1 MPSTSLPAA
10 DTAGRMA
17 RLERVA
23 SLLDTRFRLPVLGI
37 RVGWDS
43 ILGLIPG
50 LGDAVTTVPAGWMIW
65 QGYHMGARKRTLTR
79 MGLNA
84 GIDLVVGGIPL
95 VGDIF
100 DVAFKAHQKNLAL
113 LKIDMQ
119 RKIIQADSDKI
130 AQGRVSQTNART

>member
-10 DTAGRMA
+10 DTADQMA

-23 SLLDTRFRLPVLGI
+23 GLLDTRFRLPVIGL

-65 QGYHMGARKRTLTR
+65 HGYQMGARKRTLAR
-79 MGLNA
+79 MGINA

-95 VGDIF
+95 VGDLF
-100 DVAFKAHQKNLAL
+100 DVAFKSHKKNLAL
-113 LKIDMQ
+113 LKNDMQ
-119 RKIIQADSDKI
+119 RKVIHAN
-130 AQGRVSQTNART
+130 ATEVTHGRTS